1 MIFEAACDKLNKTRI
16 KGEMSMSNKD
26 KNKKSKQNKSESKPK
41 LEPKNINKT
50 TSSIFQLNK
59 KKTNS

>member
-1 MIFEAACDKLNKTRI
+1 
-16 KGEMSMSNKD
+16 MSNKD